1 MLSNSLLADCPR
13 PPFSFL
19 LRRET
24 FSRPCE
30 ISPGVLSST
39 AFCTFLTI
47 RSTLNCTSQ
56 TPLRATL
63 LRCRSTALT
72 SAVPPSTRR
81 VLDDT
86 HEIYDPSTI
95 TNPPRHRQQ
104 QPALEPAPSSSIHP
118 RPSSASGSLRHLRR
132 VSPRVDISNP
142 QAPTHRRTTSV
153 DETPRRHRTRGHN
166 RPISNPR
173 AAGRS
178 FADIAPALSEAETE
192 AGASTSQDSVQQLG
206 DTYWPSRSTRVSPRT
221 GSAIL
226 WALEEA
232 IRKPFPF
239 SPYLEELNASMS
251 ELIGPAV
258 PVAAGRPPN
267 GGPRPAQGPRHGHT
281 QVPAGVRTPTDI
293 MRDRRDREARK
304 KAEKEAREREQE
316 AELLR
321 QRQEQERL
329 QQTQGPP
336 YPAATAPAGPVSGN
350 PPTQATRQQPS
361 EQPQARLPGAPG
373 NGNLRSAPP
382 AQQQPVPPASQPT
395 QNPTQA
401 PQSQEQPRRATF
413 PHAFERWETLS
424 SHWEGLTGYW
434 IRKLEQN
441 NSELSEDP
449 LNQQMARQIND
460 LSAAGANLF
469 HAVVELQRLRA
480 SSERKFQRWFFDT
493 RAEQEKSRE
502 VQADLERQL
511 QVLKLERSD
520 AGELRQKAESERKKA
535 EEMVREMRR
544 ELQISKEEA
553 RRAWEELG
561 RREQEERDRTTS
573 LRNGEPTHVGGVQV
587 VPMITGAPSRQNS
600 SANRPQTREGP
611 YPGGPTA
618 TGMGGQPQGQAAYA
632 EDDLPEKDPFVE
644 TPRAAGY
651 PSSTH
656 APDPATFTGGT
667 PKSQPPVTSAAYAD
681 APGHFYQHGGT
692 VLHEEADDRSYV
704 ASTEGS
710 ELDAEYA
717 THGGAEYHDRVQS
730 QEYAGS
736 DEYDDD
742 SQQEYDPTYPPT
754 SGGPAPV
761 HHTYGQGN
769 VDYSGSGWGGWD
781 SITPR
786 HRHPTRLSDV
796 LEEDERSRTSPSRA
810 SQASRGLH

>member
-1 MLSNSLLADCPR
+1 
-13 PPFSFL
+13 
-19 LRRET
+19 
-24 FSRPCE
+24 
-30 ISPGVLSST
+30 
-39 AFCTFLTI
+39 
-47 RSTLNCTSQ
+47 
-56 TPLRATL
+56 
-63 LRCRSTALT
+63 
-72 SAVPPSTRR
+72 
-81 VLDDT
+81 
-86 HEIYDPSTI
+86 
-95 TNPPRHRQQ
+95 
-104 QPALEPAPSSSIHP
+104 
-118 RPSSASGSLRHLRR
+118 
-132 VSPRVDISNP
+132 
-142 QAPTHRRTTSV
+142 
-153 DETPRRHRTRGHN
+153 
-166 RPISNPR
+166 
-173 AAGRS
+173 
-178 FADIAPALSEAETE
+178 
-192 AGASTSQDSVQQLG
+192 
-206 DTYWPSRSTRVSPRT
+206 
-221 GSAIL
+221 
-226 WALEEA
+226 
-232 IRKPFPF
+232 
-239 SPYLEELNASMS
+239 MS
-251 ELIGPAV
+251 ELISPAA
-258 PVAAGRPPN
+258 PVGAGTSIRPQN
-267 GGPRPAQGPRHGHT
+267 GGSRPAQASRPVHT

-304 KAEKEAREREQE
+304 KAEKEARERELQVAQEAQE

-321 QRQEQERL
+321 QQQEQERQ
-329 QQTQGPP
+329 QQTQRQP
-336 YPAATAPAGPVSGN
+336 YSAAAAAGTASGN
-350 PPTQATRQQPS
+350 PTAQATRQPTS
-361 EQPQARLPGAPG
+361 EQGRLPGASG
-373 NGNLRSAPP
+373 NGNLRPAPSQQKPAPP
-382 AQQQPVPPASQPT
+382 TASQPT
-395 QNPTQA
+395 QNPTQG
-401 PQSQEQPRRATF
+401 PQSQELPRRATF

-441 NSELSEDP
+441 NTELSEDP

-493 RAEQEKSRE
+493 RADQEKSRE

-535 EEMVREMRR
+535 EEMVKEMRR

-587 VPMITGAPSRQNS
+587 VPMITGMPSRQNS

-618 TGMGGQPQGQAAYA
+618 VGMGGMPQGQAAYA
-632 EDDLPEKDPFVE
+632 EEDQPENDPFTE
-644 TPRAAGY
+644 TPRASRY
-651 PSSTH
+651 PP
-656 APDPATFTGGT
+656 APDPAAFTGGT
-667 PKSQPPVTSAAYAD
+667 PNSQPPATSAAYAEP
-681 APGHFYQHGGT
+681 PGHFYQHGGT
-692 VLHEEADDRSYV
+692 VLHGEQEADDRSYV

-710 ELDAEYA
+710 ELEAEYA
-717 THGGAEYHDRVQS
+717 THGGADYHAGVQS

-742 SQQEYDPTYPPT
+742 SQQEHDPTHPPV
-754 SGGPAPV
+754 SGGAAPV
-761 HHTYGQGN
+761 QHYGPGN